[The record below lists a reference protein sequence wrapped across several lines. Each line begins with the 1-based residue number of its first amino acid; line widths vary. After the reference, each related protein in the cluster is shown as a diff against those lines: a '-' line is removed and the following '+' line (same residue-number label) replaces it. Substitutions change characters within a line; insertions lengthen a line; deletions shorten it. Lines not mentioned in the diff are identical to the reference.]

1 MTGKTVLEMQLTGSF
16 NILRDRLAT
25 VTDQEWIAREIPGT
39 SLPGF
44 TFWHVARIID
54 WGVHCAIQGVP
65 EVADR
70 PEWSGLRATD
80 LAYGAGISQAEADSI
95 AHSVDRTDMVGYMA
109 EVRQAALGW
118 FGDLSDQDLDRVP
131 DLEAHQRVKP
141 RYLTPEVWSEVSD
154 LAGLPTWQILSRP
167 CISHIRV
174 HAGEIDIVL
183 KSLRAKKT
191 E

>member
-1 MTGKTVLEMQLTGSF
+1 MNGKALLELQLAGSF
-16 NILRDRLAT
+16 NIVGDRLAT
-25 VTDQEWIAREIPGT
+25 VTDQEWIAREIRGT

-44 TFWHVARIID
+44 TFWHAARIID
-54 WGVHCAIQGVP
+54 WGIHCAIQGVP

-70 PEWSGLRATD
+70 TEWSGLRATE
-80 LAYGAGISQAEADSI
+80 LAYGAGISQAEADSV
-95 AHSVDRTDMVGYMA
+95 AHSVDRTDVAGYIA

-118 FGDLSDQDLDRVP
+118 LRDLSDQDLDRVP

-154 LAGLPTWQILSRP
+154 LAGLPTWQILARP

-174 HAGEIDIVL
+174 HAGEIDVVL
-183 KSLRAKKT
+183 QSLRAKKS

>member
-1 MTGKTVLEMQLTGSF
+1 MTGKTLLELQLTGSL
-16 NILRDRLAT
+16 NILRDRLAS

-44 TFWHVARIID
+44 TFWHAARIID
-54 WGVHCAIQGVP
+54 WGIHCAIQGVP

-70 PEWSGLRATD
+70 PQWSGLHATE
-80 LAYGAGISQAEADSI
+80 LAYGAGISQQEADSV
-95 AHSVDRTDMVGYMA
+95 AHSVNPTDMVGYIA

-118 FGDLSDQDLDRVP
+118 FGDLSDQDLDRAP

-141 RYLTPEVWSEVSD
+141 RYLTPEVWSEVRD
-154 LAGLPTWQILSRP
+154 LAGLPTWQILARP
-167 CISHIRV
+167 CVSHIRV

-183 KSLRAKKT
+183 QSLRAKKT